1 MKSYIFAGALA
12 LALSGCASNGEA
24 DQQANAENVG
34 SEEQVMA
41 GEKKYFCSSE
51 HVVGTN
57 FKRRRCRTKAQ
68 IEEEREVAQRE
79 LSSMQRSGMTAPENN

>member
-1 MKSYIFAGALA
+1 MKHYLFAAA
-12 LALSGCASNGEA
+12 AAMFIAGCASNGESEI
-24 DQQANAENVG
+24 QASAEEVG
-34 SEEQVMA
+34 TAEEVMA
-41 GEKKYFCSSE
+41 GEKKYYCSSE

-79 LSSMQRSGMTAPENN
+79 LSSMQRSGMTAPVDN

>member
-1 MKSYIFAGALA
+1 MKYYVLVTFAAFLLA
-12 LALSGCASNGEA
+12 GCASNGDSEL
-24 DQQANAENVG
+24 QASAEEVG
-34 SEEQVMA
+34 TAEEVMA

-57 FKRRRCRTKAQ
+57 FKRRRCRTKAE

-79 LSSMQRSGMTAPENN
+79 LSGMQRSGMTAPVDN

>member
-1 MKSYIFAGALA
+1 MKKYLLTIFAALLIA
-12 LALSGCASNGEA
+12 GCASNGESEV
-24 DQQANAENVG
+24 QASAEEVG
-34 SEEQVMA
+34 TAEEVMA

-68 IEEEREVAQRE
+68 IEEEREVAQKE
-79 LSSMQRSGMTAPENN
+79 LSSMQRSGMTAPVDN